1 MIRTQV
7 YLTDKQRAELLTIS
21 KTLGKK
27 QSELIREAVDYYIDY
42 ISNDRK
48 KAVLQEAAG
57 LWKNRDDLPNFD
69 DMRKDL
75 QRDFSFDNL
84 Y

>member
-7 YLTDKQRAELLTIS
+7 YLTDNQRAELLTIS
-21 KTLGKK
+21 KNLGKK

-42 ISNDRK
+42 ISSDRK
-48 KAVLQEAAG
+48 KIVLQEAAG

-69 DMRKDL
+69 KLRKDWD
-75 QRDFSFDNL
+75 R
-84 Y
+84 